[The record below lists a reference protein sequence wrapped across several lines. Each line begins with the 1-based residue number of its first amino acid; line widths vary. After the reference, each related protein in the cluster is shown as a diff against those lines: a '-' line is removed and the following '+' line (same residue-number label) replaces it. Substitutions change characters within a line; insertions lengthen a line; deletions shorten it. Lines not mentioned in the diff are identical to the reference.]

1 MSKIK
6 IFGLGGL
13 NENGKNMYVVDVDNN
28 IFIFDAG
35 LKYPSSNM
43 LGIDYIIPKL
53 DYLIENKDN
62 IKGIFL
68 SHGHE
73 GNMGA
78 MADILEALP
87 DIPVYATKYTMN
99 LLNEDLTKY
108 KIKATNLKEIRPH
121 SKIDIDN
128 FSIFPICVTHSLP
141 ETVLYVLYTED
152 GAIVY
157 ATDFVFDSTM
167 LGAYKTDIGKLAYV
181 GKQGVLCL
189 MAESMYAYRDGHTSP
204 KNRIHK
210 VVWDTLNKTKNRI
223 IMSVFPCHV
232 YRMQEMFEQIRK
244 TRRKVVLMGK
254 ELQETVDKCLELGYL
269 EFDKDKIGDLSNI
282 NDKDVIIFV
291 SDDKDNPY
299 GSLEK
304 ILNGYDKYITFKD
317 NDTILITEPTYS
329 GNEKK
334 HAKILDDLSRKN
346 VEVISLSPKDHLL
359 HHASKEDLMLMMNLM
374 NPKYYMPIKGEYRF
388 MYMNATLAEYVGIPK
403 ENIILKL
410 NGDVAYFED
419 GKLIDNEKIH
429 VKTDEILIDGKNADD
444 IGDLVLKDRELLSK
458 NGIVIVSA
466 TLDKKTKKILANP
479 QILTRGFI
487 YVKDNLDMVLKME
500 EISKQVIE
508 ENISAGKKVDF
519 TKLKNKI
526 REKLGDYFY
535 EETGS
540 IPMIITVVSEI

>member
-540 IPMIITVVSEI
+540 IPMIITVILEI

>member
-43 LGIDYIIPKL
+43 LGVDYIIPKF
-53 DYLIENKDN
+53 DYLIENKEN

-78 MADILEALP
+78 MADIIEAIP
-87 DIPVYATKYTMN
+87 DIPVYATKYTMK
-99 LLNEDLTKY
+99 LLNEDLDKY

-121 SKIDIDN
+121 SKIDIGN
-128 FSIFPICVTHSLP
+128 FSIFPISVTHSLP

-189 MAESMYAYRDGHTSP
+189 LAESMYAYRDGHTSP
-204 KNRIHK
+204 KNRVHK
-210 VVWDTLNKTKNRI
+210 ITWDTLNRTKNRI

-244 TRRKVVLMGK
+244 TRRKVVFMGK
-254 ELQETVDKCLELGYL
+254 ELQEVVDYSLEQGYL
-269 EFDKDKIGDLSNI
+269 EFDREKIGDLSNI

-304 ILNGYDKYITFKD
+304 ILNGYDKYLTFKD
-317 NDTILITEPTYS
+317 EDTVFITEPTYS

-346 VEVISLSPKDHLL
+346 VEVVSLSSKDYLL

-403 ENIILKL
+403 DNIILKL

-419 GKLIDNEKIH
+419 GKLVDTEKMR

-466 TLDKKTKKILANP
+466 TIDKKTKKVLANP

-487 YVKDNLDMVLKME
+487 YVKDNLDMVQKME
-500 EISKQVIE
+500 DISRQVLE
-508 ENISAGKKVDF
+508 DNLTAGKKIDY
-519 TKLKNKI
+519 TKIKNMI

-535 EETGS
+535 EETGT
-540 IPMIITVVSEI
+540 IPMVITVVSEI

>member
-1 MSKIK
+1 
-6 IFGLGGL
+6 
-13 NENGKNMYVVDVDNN
+13 
-28 IFIFDAG
+28 
-35 LKYPSSNM
+35 
-43 LGIDYIIPKL
+43 
-53 DYLIENKDN
+53 
-62 IKGIFL
+62 
-68 SHGHE
+68 
-73 GNMGA
+73 
-78 MADILEALP
+78 
-87 DIPVYATKYTMN
+87 
-99 LLNEDLTKY
+99 
-108 KIKATNLKEIRPH
+108 
-121 SKIDIDN
+121 
-128 FSIFPICVTHSLP
+128 
-141 ETVLYVLYTED
+141 
-152 GAIVY
+152 
-157 ATDFVFDSTM
+157 
-167 LGAYKTDIGKLAYV
+167 
-181 GKQGVLCL
+181 

-466 TLDKKTKKILANP
+466 TLDRKTKKILANP